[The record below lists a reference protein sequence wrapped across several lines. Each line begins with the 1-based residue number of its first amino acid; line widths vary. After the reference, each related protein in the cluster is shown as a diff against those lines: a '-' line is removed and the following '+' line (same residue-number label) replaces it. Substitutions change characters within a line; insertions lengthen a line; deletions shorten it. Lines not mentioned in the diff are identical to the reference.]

1 VTEEERPP
9 APPPERLPTPPEPH
23 TTPPELAPD
32 GPTELVEGSDG
43 EMVERLSAGTATL
56 LLIWLIGTGA
66 ASALLAAWTFAALV
80 LDQRLGADVL
90 FGSTGFYVALFGA
103 SGPTLLWL
111 TGRAQDH
118 SLGWFLWTAA
128 KIGVAMIGSILLVIA
143 LGLLMVGAAI
153 GPGFVPVSAILVG
166 LTLIL
171 SMLWA
176 VVTWSADRYIA
187 RVRVED
193 PDRGS

>member
-1 VTEEERPP
+1 MTDKQGQPQSPLERPDG
-9 APPPERLPTPPEPH
+9 
-23 TTPPELAPD
+23 PPELAPD

-43 EMVERLSAGTATL
+43 ELVERLSAGTATL
-56 LLIWLIGTGA
+56 LLAWLIGTGA
-66 ASALLAAWTFAALV
+66 ASALLAAWFFAVLV
-80 LDQRLGADVL
+80 LDQRPGPDVL
-90 FGSTGFYVALFGA
+90 FSSTGFYVALFGA

-118 SLGWFLWTAA
+118 SLAWFGWTAV

-143 LGLLMVGAAI
+143 VGLLVVGATI
-153 GPGFVPVSAILVG
+153 GAGFLPVSAILVG

-187 RVRVED
+187 RVRMEGPAGD
-193 PDRGS
+193 